1 MKASELIE
9 RLKKLIERHGDKEVY
24 SGGEDYPGPV
34 NGVRFESKGDAYGP
48 KGTFDICG
56 GI

>member
-9 RLKKLIERHGDKEVY
+9 RLQKLIERHGDKEVY
-24 SGGEDYPGPV
+24 SGGEDYPGEV
-34 NGVRFESKGDAYGP
+34 TGVRFESKGNGYIP
-48 KGTFDICG
+48 KGSFDICG